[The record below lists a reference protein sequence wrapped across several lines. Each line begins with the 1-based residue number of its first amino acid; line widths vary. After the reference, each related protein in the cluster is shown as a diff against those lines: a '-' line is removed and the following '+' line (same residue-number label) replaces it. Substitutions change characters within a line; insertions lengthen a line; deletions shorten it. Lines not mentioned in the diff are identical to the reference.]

1 MNPRMDR
8 ERGQAAVDY
17 VGAMVIVVVII
28 TALFMTGAVSSAGRH
43 IAWGLCTVA
52 APFTG
57 ADCERPG
64 DVTSGAPG
72 DTSEPSLSDQAYAG
86 DYVALGDSY
95 SSGEG
100 AGDYV
105 DNTNS
110 DDATKQWFNDLPIDL
125 WPGDPH
131 VNICRRS
138 ANAYSGYV
146 YANGDFAGNYV
157 FGACSGAIT
166 TDYYEDNHGGNEGEG
181 PQRDHITENTSLI
194 TLSMGGN
201 DFGFGNVMAEC
212 VKRGLGLGAACG
224 PDATAETQAA
234 IDAKIEKLIQMY
246 RDLEADA
253 PDGARIL
260 VVGYPRLF
268 PEDPTGPTWGIA
280 QRDQGWLNEMGAYVN
295 DAIRTAIAESG
306 TRIEFVD
313 VTDALA
319 GHESGTSDPWLH
331 DLTFGVDG
339 GNWLVPV
346 SNNSYHPTA
355 EGQQAIGAIVHD
367 AVVNGGERP

>member
-1 MNPRMDR
+1 MRARAVP
-8 ERGQAAVDY
+8 ERGQATIDY
-17 VGAMVIVVVII
+17 VGAVVVVVVVI
-28 TALFMTGAVSSAGRH
+28 TALFATGAAASIGRQ
-43 IAWGLCTVA
+43 IAWGVCSAA
-52 APFTG
+52 APLTG
-57 ADCERPG
+57 AECESPSS
-64 DVTSGAPG
+64 SGATASGNP
-72 DTSEPSLSDQAYAG
+72 SELSPADQAYAG

-100 AGDYV
+100 ADDYV

-110 DDATKQWFNDLPIDL
+110 DDATKQWIDDLPVDL

-131 VNICRRS
+131 VNVCRRS
-138 ANAYSGYV
+138 ANAYSSYV
-146 YANGDFAGNYV
+146 FANGDFAGDYV
-157 FGACSGAIT
+157 FGACSGAISS
-166 TDYYEDNHGGNEGEG
+166 DYYEDNHSGNEGEG
-181 PQRDHITENTSLI
+181 PQREHITDDTSLI

-201 DFGFGNVMAEC
+201 DFGFGDVMAEC

-224 PDATAETQAA
+224 PDATADAQDD
-234 IDAKIEKLIQMY
+234 IDAKVDELIQMY

-253 PDGARIL
+253 PDDARIL

-280 QRDQGWLNEMGAYVN
+280 QRDQTWINDLGTYAN
-295 DAIRTAIAESG
+295 DAIRRAIAESG

-319 GHESGTSDPWLH
+319 GHESGTDDPWLH
-331 DLTFGVDG
+331 DLKFGVDG

-346 SNNSYHPTA
+346 SSNSYHPTA
-355 EGQQAIGAIVHD
+355 DGQEAIGEIVQD
-367 AVVNGGERP
+367 AVVNGGDRP